1 MAYSKRTFSTIS
13 NPNRGKLVV
22 TNGKN
27 AQWMAQ
33 ATEAEIPKASQLNK
47 YFFVHVQFFA
57 LQNYWCVVAID
68 LPI

>member
-33 ATEAEIPKASQLNK
+33 ATEAEIPKASQLIFIFIGVKIRQCNN
-47 YFFVHVQFFA
+47 VA
-57 LQNYWCVVAID
+57 NY
-68 LPI
+68 LFY